1 MADGLEH
8 PDLTGVAGEMRAT
21 WRAEQED
28 ATADAAAVWR
38 HSRTLIDWLTE
49 RMHAGDRV
57 AVTVSGRRFTGGVE
71 EIGPDL
77 ISLRCAFG
85 RVDIHMVT
93 GYPIVIEIDEKAL
106 SGGGRG
112 ATDRSFHSALA
123 ARDAQSDLTV
133 GTLHDEQGLDGTL
146 YVGRDF
152 VSVVARAGAET
163 VVPLNNV
170 TYVMARRT

>member
-1 MADGLEH
+1 MADGLDH
-8 PDLTGVAGEMRAT
+8 PDLAGVAGEMRAT

-28 ATADAAAVWR
+28 AAADAAAVWR

-57 AVTVSGRRFTGGVE
+57 AVAVAGRRFTGTVE
-71 EIGPDL
+71 EMGPDL
-77 ISLRCAFG
+77 IALRCAFG
-85 RVDIHMVT
+85 RVDIHRVT
-93 GYPIVIEIDEKAL
+93 GYPIVVEIDEKAL

-123 ARDAQSDLTV
+123 ARDAQTDLTV

-163 VVPLNNV
+163 VVPLDNV
-170 TYVMARRT
+170 TSVRARRT